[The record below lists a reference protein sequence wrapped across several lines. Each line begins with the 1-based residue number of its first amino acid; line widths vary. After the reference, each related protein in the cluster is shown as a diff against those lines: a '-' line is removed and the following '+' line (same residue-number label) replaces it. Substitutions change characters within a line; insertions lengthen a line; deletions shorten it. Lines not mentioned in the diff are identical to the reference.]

1 MHDKPDIECV
11 LEYLAEFEKMPKVP
25 DGALIT
31 YTQEVWG
38 GPRNTVYMIEGVHEG
53 RWVAAPRTEA
63 WHRELYRLYKLLDSL
78 EACTKA
84 WRREVYRLYKISDT
98 LKAGSPEA
106 HEVMTQ
112 LDDHLDDSTTYL
124 PWRYQETTRIYP

>member
-38 GPRNTVYMIEGVHEG
+38 GPRNTVYMIEGVYEG

-63 WHRELYRLYKLLDSL
+63 WHRERYRLYKL
-78 EACTKA
+78 
-84 WRREVYRLYKISDT
+84 SDT
-98 LKAGSPEA
+98 LIAGSPEA

-112 LDDHLDDSTTYL
+112 LDNHLDDSTTYL
-124 PWRYQETTRIYP
+124 PWRYQDTTRIYP